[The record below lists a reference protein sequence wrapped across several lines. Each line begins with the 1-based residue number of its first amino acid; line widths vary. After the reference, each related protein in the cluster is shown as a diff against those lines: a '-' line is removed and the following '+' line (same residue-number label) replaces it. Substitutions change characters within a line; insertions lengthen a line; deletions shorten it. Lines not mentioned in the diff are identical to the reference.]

1 MPKFE
6 NYPESNEDSFEDTI
20 FAVYQKP
27 ITIKEVKDQAI
38 KYNVD
43 MNTVAFVVWLQ
54 MKNSST
60 VKLDELVEYFNR

>member
-6 NYPESNEDSFEDTI
+6 DYTESNEDSFEDTI

-43 MNTVAFVVWLQ
+43 MNTVAFVLWLQ

-60 VKLDELVEYFNR
+60 VKLDELVEYFNK

>member
-6 NYPESNEDSFEDTI
+6 EYTESNEDSFEDTI

-60 VKLDELVEYFNR
+60 VKLDELVEYFNK